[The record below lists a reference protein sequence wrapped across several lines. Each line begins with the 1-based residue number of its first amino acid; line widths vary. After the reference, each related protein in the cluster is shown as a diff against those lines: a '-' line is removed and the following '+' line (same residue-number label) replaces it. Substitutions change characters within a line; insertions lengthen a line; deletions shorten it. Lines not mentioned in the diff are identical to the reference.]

1 MSRRFED
8 LFEEAVDRGL
18 SIVGNIAKE
27 VVLHLM
33 SEFYGVKKGS
43 MGSDP
48 RRVHDALIGILGDGA
63 KFAEKSIVSAL
74 CELIG
79 LDPVAVRGRGGKEFP
94 DIIDEI
100 RRIYEE
106 KIHPSI

>member
-1 MSRRFED
+1 MSKRFED
-8 LFEEAVDRGL
+8 VFEEAVDRGL

-33 SEFYGVKKGS
+33 SEFYGVKKGC

-48 RRVHDALIGILGDGA
+48 CRVHDALVRILGDGA

-79 LDPVAVRGRGGKEFP
+79 LEPVAIKGKGFLE
-94 DIIDEI
+94 IIEEA

-106 KIHPSI
+106 KINPSI